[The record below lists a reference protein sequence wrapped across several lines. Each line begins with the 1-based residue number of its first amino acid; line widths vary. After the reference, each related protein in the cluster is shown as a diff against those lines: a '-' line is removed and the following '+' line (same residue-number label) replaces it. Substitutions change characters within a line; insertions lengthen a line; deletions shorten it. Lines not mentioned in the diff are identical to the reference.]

1 VWCCGRGARVVLLGL
16 ACVEGSHLECPH
28 PSHILRGTPLRH
40 RSNYG
45 FSGKETACKDFGPVS
60 ATIVND
66 TCPGCV
72 DPSKGQF
79 ASYSMGVG
87 GPANNFEPALSYW
100 AQPHPHGGGANTYDI
115 PEGVATS
122 DATLLTGGSGGYV
135 FMMQTH
141 HW

>member
-1 VWCCGRGARVVLLGL
+1 VRVWSSWVLRVSR
-16 ACVEGSHLECPH
+16 A
-28 PSHILRGTPLRH
+28 HILSARILLTFFVALP